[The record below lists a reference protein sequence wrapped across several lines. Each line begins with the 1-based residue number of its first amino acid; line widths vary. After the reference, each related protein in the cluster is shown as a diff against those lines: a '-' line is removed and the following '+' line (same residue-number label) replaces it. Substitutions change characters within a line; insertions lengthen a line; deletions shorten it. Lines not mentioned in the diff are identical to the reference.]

1 MKSSAVKAP
10 NGPVPAKRKA
20 STDSEADDMTSPGK
34 SAKPRKRVPAE
45 IWETKRPI
53 ITRLYQEEKKSL
65 KEVMEI
71 MERDYHFTAT

>member
-1 MKSSAVKAP
+1 MKASSLAVP
-10 NGPVPAKRKA
+10 PKRKT
-20 STDSEADDMTSPGK
+20 STDSEADEMTSSGQ

-71 MERDYHFTAT
+71 MQRDYHFAAT